1 MDPILT
7 FVIGAVILLLL
18 MVYLGTTEQGRKVTI
33 GILLAVIA
41 TGFAVTSIKVM
52 GIKKGIDLLGG
63 SEFVVKL
70 QESVSADGTKKPVT
84 NDDIQ
89 QAIGILEK
97 RLNPEGNK
105 DLLLAPQGENR
116 ILIQMPGV
124 SEEDVQDVRNRIE
137 QVAKLE
143 FRIAHENS
151 ASKLAEIKANGGVRE
166 PGWVELPFRDKEG
179 EGEGPTLLVRN
190 RPDLEGKYVSSAFP
204 SYDAEGWKVYLN
216 LDSEGADLF
225 DQVAAANKGRQM
237 AIIVDG
243 EIISAPVLQTDKFGG
258 TAVISGSSFKE
269 QEVRTLSSLLENPL
283 ENPMEI
289 LSESAVSAAYGESA
303 IKQGMMA
310 GLVGLGIILL
320 FMLFYYRLAGIIA
333 IIGLV
338 INITLLFGAMALFQF
353 TLTMPG
359 IAGIALTLGMA
370 VDANVLIYERL
381 REEMNAGKSLGA
393 ALEAAF
399 DKAFSAIFDSNL
411 TTLITAIILFTL
423 ASGLVKGFAV
433 TLTVGLI
440 TSLFGALIVTRV
452 IFTWCIRSG
461 LLKKLTTTRIIPDKI
476 FNVLSLSPKFI
487 TMSLLIAAVSF
498 GTFFTKGK
506 HSLGIDFRGGALV
519 HAQLAEGKSL
529 GDADID
535 AAIKDLQVEVKDAE
549 GNIKTQAVGTYYI
562 QHKQGATGEMITIR
576 GEFDSGPAIE
586 KALNSTFPKDT
597 IIGTQSERVGSLIGS
612 ELAEQSG
619 WAMLIALAAIFLYLL
634 LRFEFAFA
642 LGAIAALF
650 HDVLIVPGLC
660 VLFGQELSVIHI
672 GALLTIAGYS
682 INDTIIVFDR
692 IREVIQRGG
701 GKIRDMMNEA
711 ISLTLSRT
719 LLTAVTTLFPMLVL
733 MFFGN
738 PAMAEFAMPI
748 LLGVLIGTY
757 SSIFIATPVVLWYA
771 RRSGQS
777 LRRQVLDTVSQ
788 GQTTVQPSQA

>member
-7 FVIGAVILLLL
+7 FVIGAVLLLLL
-18 MVYLGTTEQGRKVTI
+18 MVYLGTIDQKRK
-33 GILLAVIA
+33 ILVGLILTVIA
-41 TGFAVTSIKVM
+41 TGFSITAVKIM
-52 GIKKGIDLLGG
+52 DIKKGIDLQGG
-63 SEFVVKL
+63 SEFVVRLKSGTS
-70 QESVSADGTKKPVT
+70 EDGTPKPVT
-84 NDDIQ
+84 EDAIQ

-97 RLNPEGNK
+97 RLNPEGQK
-105 DLLLAPQGENR
+105 DLLLAPQGDER

-124 SEEDVQDVRNRIE
+124 SDADVEDVRNKIQ

-143 FRIAHENS
+143 FRIVHQQS
-151 ASKLAEIKANGGVRE
+151 AQKLAEIAANGGVRE
-166 PGWVELPFRDKEG
+166 PGWVEMKFRDEEG
-179 EGEGPTLLVRN
+179 EGGQRSLLVRN
-190 RPDLEGKYVSSAFP
+190 RPDLGGRYVKSAFA

-225 DQVAAANKGRQM
+225 DQVAAVNRGRQL

-269 QEVRTLSSLLENPL
+269 KETRTLASLLENPL

-289 LSESAVSAAYGESA
+289 LSESAVSAAYGKSA
-303 IKQGMMA
+303 ISQGMYA
-310 GLVGLGIILL
+310 GLVGLGMILL
-320 FMLFYYRLAGIIA
+320 FMLFYYRTAGIIA

-338 INITLLFGAMALFQF
+338 VNMTLLFGAMALFQF

-381 REEMNAGKSLGA
+381 REEMNAGKSLGSA
-393 ALEAAF
+393 IEAAF
-399 DKAFSAIFDSNL
+399 DKAFSAIFDSNI

-452 IFTWCIRSG
+452 LFGACIRSG
-461 LLKKLTTTRIIPDKI
+461 LLKTLTTARIIPDGT
-476 FNVLSLSPKFI
+476 FNVLAWAPKFVI
-487 TMSLLIAAVSF
+487 LSVIIAIVSF
-498 GTFFTKGK
+498 GTFAMKGK
-506 HSLGIDFRGGALV
+506 GSLGIDFRGGALV
-519 HAQLAEGKSL
+519 HVQLAEGKTL
-529 GDADID
+529 ADSDIED
-535 AAIKDLQVEVKDAE
+535 TIKDLQVKVTDED
-549 GNIKTQAVGTYYI
+549 GNVKTQPVGTFYM
-562 QHKQGATGEMITIR
+562 QHKQGATGEIVTIR

-586 KALNSTFPKDT
+586 DAINAKFPSD
-597 IIGTQSERVGSLIGS
+597 IVVGTQSERVGSLIGS

-619 WAMLIALAAIFLYLL
+619 WAMMIALAAIFIYLL

-642 LGAIAALF
+642 LGAIVALF

-692 IREVIQRGG
+692 IREIFQRGG

-719 LLTAVTTLFPMLVL
+719 LLTAATTMFPMLVL

-757 SSIFIATPVVLWYA
+757 SSIFIAAPVVLWYA

-777 LRRQVLDTVSQ
+777 LRRQVLDSVQQS
-788 GQTTVQPSQA
+788 TVQPSQA